1 MHITLNYVNSSFFQ
15 REVKAYFNNT
25 YDLYETLF
33 ASIKNDLA
41 YYLCPDRL
49 RLPVS

>member
-1 MHITLNYVNSSFFQ
+1 MQIFFFS
-15 REVKAYFNNT
+15 EIKAYFNNS

-33 ASIKNDLA
+33 SSIKNDLV

-49 RLPVS
+49 RLPVNL